1 MKELTNNTNGNQ
13 TTYSPSMCD
22 DCSNSGIPELSTL
35 GEIFVGIITCILIL
49 VSFCGNAVVCFI
61 VYRKPQMRSAINLLL
76 ANMALSDILVSILCM
91 PFPFITLLSGE
102 WLFGHDVCEI
112 HNFLLEYLSA
122 VAILILLI
130 MSGDRYMIIV
140 KRRDKLTAKFSKL
153 FIALVWVIP
162 CVIALLPITGLGN
175 YKLQHGHIQCSLS
188 IANKT
193 YDLAYLVIKFSVNFL
208 CPSIIMGYSFIG
220 IGNAVRT
227 NLFRVR
233 NNSET
238 DVSLSI
244 AQMSAKLGFVMIPME
259 NKVNIDV
266 KFKTRTFKTIM
277 LLYFVMFICMS
288 PYSINQLVSN
298 ITDMF
303 HVTTDTVLLVLAF
316 SKSAINPVIYF
327 FRIKKF
333 REACGEFIP
342 ESCKCRIRTVS
353 KKSNSRVNPSALYLY
368 QVEQSTNSVWTSTAL
383 YNSEQHITS
392 I

>member
-1 MKELTNNTNGNQ
+1 
-13 TTYSPSMCD
+13 
-22 DCSNSGIPELSTL
+22 
-35 GEIFVGIITCILIL
+35 
-49 VSFCGNAVVCFI
+49 
-61 VYRKPQMRSAINLLL
+61 MRSAINLLL

-102 WLFGHDVCEI
+102 WLFGHVVCEI

-140 KRRDKLTAKFSKL
+140 KRRDKLTAKFAKL

-162 CVIALLPITGLGN
+162 CVITLLPITGLGN
-175 YKLQHGHIQCSLS
+175 YKLQHGHIQCSLR

-193 YDLAYLVIKFSVNFL
+193 YDLAHLVIKFSVNFL
-208 CPSIIMGYSFIG
+208 CPSLIMGYSFIG

-238 DVSLSI
+238 EVSLSI
-244 AQMSAKLGFVMIPME
+244 AQTSAKLGFVMIPME
-259 NKVNIDV
+259 TKVNIDV

-303 HVTTDTVLLVLAF
+303 QVSMDTVLLVLAF

-333 REACGEFIP
+333 REACGELIP
-342 ESCKCRIRTVS
+342 ESCKCSIRTVS

-368 QVEQSTNSVWTSTAL
+368 QGEQSTNSVWTSTAL
-383 YNSEQHITS
+383 YNSEQSITS